1 MATEWYAGLMTA
13 TNCAQGLSM
22 YAYMMRVCFEY
33 VHGEPG
39 ERAKVTCVNKSLF
52 PYQSLA
58 FLLDALL

>member
-1 MATEWYAGLMTA
+1 
-13 TNCAQGLSM
+13 M

-39 ERAKVTCVNKSLF
+39 ERAKVTCVNKSVF